1 MSEQIQ
7 SSKMENK
14 VLIFSGS
21 TSKRRTNKFSA
32 CDEKVG
38 GEIESMRICYFEHRG
53 RVPLRIVRFEKFI
66 YMILTSILELTNF

>member
-53 RVPLRIVRFEKFI
+53 RLPLRIEKTSEFT
-66 YMILTSILELTNF
+66 ILTFRKS